1 MASVFDL
8 DELKKE
14 ASEERQLLLDNQREY
29 DSIDTSR
36 KMAYGAAQE
45 TTLTGNLFRYGEA
58 LYDSVKDNISYTD
71 ALSLIEDQRAKRY
84 F

>member
-29 DSIDTSR
+29 D
-36 KMAYGAAQE
+36 
-45 TTLTGNLFRYGEA
+45 
-58 LYDSVKDNISYTD
+58 
-71 ALSLIEDQRAKRY
+71 
-84 F
+84 